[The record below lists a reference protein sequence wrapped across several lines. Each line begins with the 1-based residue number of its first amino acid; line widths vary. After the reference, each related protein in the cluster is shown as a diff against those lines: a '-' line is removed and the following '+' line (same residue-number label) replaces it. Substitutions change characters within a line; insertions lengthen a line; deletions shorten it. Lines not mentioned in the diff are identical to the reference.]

1 MVVGR
6 LVLVKGLSIPEGSR
20 WHGMRLRLQKGDKS
34 KWAENQSG
42 TRFPNLGP
50 SPTGSKTR
58 RHVSPLSRSTFPS
71 LQQPGR
77 AGRFARSRPDPVDS
91 ARPVSSQAPAGV
103 ELAPDRGRL
112 SIFLPIVVG
121 LVVWLYRRVGFPMM
135 PFFHRCV
142 ASCELSPASAASR
155 CPPVMGSSG
164 LLPLRR

>member
-1 MVVGR
+1 MLLVGYGHMVVGR

-77 AGRFARSRPDPVDS
+77 QPGDLLDPGRIQSIPPVRCPRRRRREWNWRRIAAGCPDTDPVQYCTCS
-91 ARPVSSQAPAGV
+91 YCR
-103 ELAPDRGRL
+103 
-112 SIFLPIVVG
+112 
-121 LVVWLYRRVGFPMM
+121 
-135 PFFHRCV
+135 
-142 ASCELSPASAASR
+142 
-155 CPPVMGSSG
+155 
-164 LLPLRR
+164 